1 MPLHI
6 PRFFLALGLSLWV
19 TQALAAQIRRE
30 VDLELVLAVDVS
42 FSMSREEQS
51 LQRSGYVGAIRDPAV
66 VAAIQAGPLGRIA
79 VTFVEWGG
87 VARQIVPWT
96 LIDGQDAAERF
107 AAQLDRQP
115 ISRLP
120 FTSISRVL
128 AFGRTLLRTSEFA
141 GRRQVI
147 DVSGDGPN
155 NTEVPVA
162 LARDRAVEEGVVV
175 NGLPIMLHGEHP
187 SDRAYPTDLDTY
199 YRDCV
204 IGGGGA
210 FMLTISSRDDFQ
222 STILAKLLTEILNR
236 PVSADFLTPRKSP
249 IVKAAAKSSFDC
261 LAYEMDCRD
270 GC

>member
-1 MPLHI
+1 MPLRILH
-6 PRFFLALGLSLWV
+6 FSLAFGLSLWV
-19 TQALAAQIRRE
+19 AQALAAQMRRE

-42 FSMSREEQS
+42 FSMSREEMS
-51 LQRSGYVGAIRDPAV
+51 LQRSSYVAALRNPTVA
-66 VAAIQAGPLGRIA
+66 AAIQAGPLGRIA
-79 VTFVEWGG
+79 VTYVEWGG

-96 LIDGQDAAERF
+96 LVDGQDAADRF

-128 AFGRTLLRTSEFA
+128 AFGRTLLRTNEFV
-141 GRRQVI
+141 GERQVI

-155 NTEVPVA
+155 NTEIPVA
-162 LARDRAVEEGVVV
+162 LARDRTVEEGIVV

-187 SDRAYPTDLDTY
+187 SDRTYPTDLDTY

-210 FMLTISSRDDFQ
+210 FMLTISSQGDFQ

-236 PVSADFLTPRKSP
+236 PVSADFLAPRISP
-249 IVKAAAKSSFDC
+249 LFKAAGKSSLDC
-261 LAYEMDCRD
+261 LAYEMHCRD

>member
-1 MPLHI
+1 MPLRVL
-6 PRFFLALGLSLWV
+6 RFSLAFGLGLMV
-19 TQALAAQIRRE
+19 TQALAQTRRE

-42 FSMSREEQS
+42 FSMSPEEQS
-51 LQRSGYVGAIRDPAV
+51 LQRSGYVAALRNPAV
-66 VAAIQAGPLGRIA
+66 AAAIQAGPLGRIA

-96 LIDGQDAAERF
+96 LIDGQDAADRF

-120 FTSISRVL
+120 FTSISRAL
-128 AFGRTLLRTSEFA
+128 AFGRTLLRTNEFV
-141 GRRQVI
+141 GERQVI

-162 LARDRAVEEGVVV
+162 VARDRTVDEGIVI

-187 SDRAYPTDLDTY
+187 SDRTYPTDLDTY
-199 YRDCV
+199 YRNCV

-210 FMLTISSRDDFQ
+210 FMLTISSQDDFP

-236 PVSADFLTPRKSP
+236 PVSSGIPAPRMSP
-249 IVKAAAKSSFDC
+249 IIKPTAIPSFDC